1 MRGMSDTNET
11 EEWRLEEVAEGD
23 AEIRRRHEENR
34 KAWNE
39 GAAKYTE
46 EIEASRKFLT
56 AGKSNVHPIELA
68 NLKTYGP
75 LSSWCDTAIHLQ
87 CAGGR
92 DTLSLFIEGAR
103 SVIGIDISDRMI
115 ENARELSRL
124 TGIPAE
130 WHRCDVLDAPS
141 VLDGTADLVYTGRGA
156 LCWIQD
162 IRAWARVVAR
172 LLKPGGVLS
181 LFDGH
186 PFQGLVKDGVGELQF
201 APGSRYFRHAGSDK
215 GWPQEYIG
223 RIDGLDPSKET
234 RKYERIWTISEVIQ
248 AVIDSGLRI
257 DRFGEHVE
265 DYWVAFPVL
274 KEEERARI
282 PATFSLCATK
292 SGGAARRDTR
302 GAARQ
307 DTCGFVCRDT
317 RGPACSDTTRA
328 LPHSAADQSR
338 ASE

>member
-1 MRGMSDTNET
+1 MRGMSDKNET

-46 EIEASRKFLT
+46 EIEASREFLT

-124 TGIPAE
+124 TGIPA
-130 WHRCDVLDAPS
+130 A
-141 VLDGTADLVYTGRGA
+141 
-156 LCWIQD
+156 
-162 IRAWARVVAR
+162 
-172 LLKPGGVLS
+172 
-181 LFDGH
+181 
-186 PFQGLVKDGVGELQF
+186 
-201 APGSRYFRHAGSDK
+201 
-215 GWPQEYIG
+215 
-223 RIDGLDPSKET
+223 
-234 RKYERIWTISEVIQ
+234 
-248 AVIDSGLRI
+248 
-257 DRFGEHVE
+257 
-265 DYWVAFPVL
+265 
-274 KEEERARI
+274 
-282 PATFSLCATK
+282 
-292 SGGAARRDTR
+292 
-302 GAARQ
+302 
-307 DTCGFVCRDT
+307 
-317 RGPACSDTTRA
+317 
-328 LPHSAADQSR
+328 
-338 ASE
+338 